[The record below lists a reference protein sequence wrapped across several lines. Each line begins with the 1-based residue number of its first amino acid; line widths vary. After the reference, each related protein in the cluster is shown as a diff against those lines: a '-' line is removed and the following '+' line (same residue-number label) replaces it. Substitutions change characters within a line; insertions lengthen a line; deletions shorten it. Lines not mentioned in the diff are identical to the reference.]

1 MPIRGDNFEVMPG
14 VVDQN
19 GEQACIKRPEH
30 TKVYIS
36 PDFFERVKNLE
47 KLVEAADY
55 LQHCRRRQVQME
67 PYGFTTTKKSV
78 ERASDQYDYLRGQV
92 KL

>member
-1 MPIRGDNFEVMPG
+1 MEHGYPDCDCDLEGGDPDCKIQPPYKTV
-14 VVDQN
+14 
-19 GEQACIKRPEH
+19 EQRYADLK
-30 TKVYIS
+30 
-36 PDFFERVKNLE
+36 
-47 KLVEAADY
+47 KLVEAVDY